1 MSLDITFLH
10 LIIMLLTIAVVIF
23 GGIYVARAVKS
34 AEGYSLGG
42 RSASFPLVAGS
53 IAGTVIGGG
62 ATVGTAQMASTVGL
76 SAWWFTLSSG
86 IIFIVMGFLYARPL
100 RKTGLET
107 ISQYLVLNYGKTAGS
122 IASWVTTI
130 GIFFSVVS
138 SCLPGIGIIC
148 AVFDVSVWTAALIL
162 MLLVASYV
170 FFGGMKSAGVG
181 GILKMLIL
189 FASLFVAGGTAFW
202 AIHTD
207 PAISAALPD
216 FPWFSLLGNGTG
228 NAAANLLSV
237 FVGIICTQTYIQ
249 ALFSATDPQT
259 AAYGAFAAAL
269 VAIPVGL
276 PCAMIGMYMHVAE
289 PGVQPL
295 LVLPTYLLHHQP
307 ALIGGMA
314 MGGIII
320 SLISSIGG
328 QSLGIGTIISKD
340 IVAPLFQIK
349 NDSTLLK
356 LNRCSCVL
364 IMVIGCVFSIIFRD
378 TQILFWNYLSMGLRG
393 GGIFLPLTLAVF
405 RPKCVSGR
413 WVAISMVCSTAV
425 AILATFLK
433 TPVKPM
439 FLAVAV
445 SFLLLLP
452 GLLGKNKGKEL

>member
-10 LIIMLLTIAVVIF
+10 LMIMLLTISVVIG

-62 ATVGTAQMASTVGL
+62 ATVGTAQMASTIGL
-76 SAWWFTLSSG
+76 SAWWFTLASG
-86 IIFIVMGFLYARPL
+86 ITFIVMGFLYARPL

-162 MLLVASYV
+162 ILLVASYV

-181 GILKMLIL
+181 GILKMIIL
-189 FASLFVAGGTAFW
+189 FASLFVAGGAAFW
-202 AIHTD
+202 SIHTD
-207 PAISAALPD
+207 PAIHAALPG

-289 PGVQPL
+289 PNVLPL
-295 LVLPTYLLHHQP
+295 LVLPTYLLHHQN

-328 QSLGIGTIISKD
+328 QSLGMGTIISKD
-340 IVAPLFQIK
+340 ILAPLFSIK
-349 NDSTLLK
+349 KDSTLLK
-356 LNRCSCVL
+356 MNRFTCLL
-364 IMVIGCVFSIIFRD
+364 IMVIGCVFSIIYRD

-405 RPKCVSGR
+405 KPKCVSGR
-413 WVAISMVCSTAV
+413 WVVISMVASTAV
-425 AILATFLK
+425 AIIATIMQ
-433 TPVKPM
+433 TPIKPM

-445 SFLLLLP
+445 SLLLLIP
-452 GLLGKNKGKEL
+452 GLVSKENA

>member
-1 MSLDITFLH
+1 MQLDISFLH
-10 LIIMLLTIAVVIF
+10 MIIMLLTIAVVIF
-23 GGIYVARAVKS
+23 GGIYAAGAVKS

-42 RSASFPLVAGS
+42 RSAGFHLVAGS

-76 SAWWFTLSSG
+76 SAWWFTLASG
-86 IIFIVMGFLYARPL
+86 ITFIVMGFLYARPL

-107 ISQYLVLNYGKTAGS
+107 ISQYLVLNYGKTTGS

-148 AVFDVSVWTAALIL
+148 AVFGVSMWTAALIL
-162 MLLVASYV
+162 ILLVACYV

-181 GILKMLIL
+181 GILKMIIL
-189 FASLFVAGGTAFW
+189 FASLFLAGGSAFW

-207 PAISAALPD
+207 PAIGAALPD
-216 FPWFSLLGNGTG
+216 FPWFSLVGNGTG
-228 NAAANLLSV
+228 NAASNLLSV

-249 ALFSATDPQT
+249 ALFSAKDPQT

-289 PGVQPL
+289 PDVLPL

-320 SLISSIGG
+320 SLIRSIGG
-328 QSLGIGTIISKD
+328 QSLGMGTIISKD
-340 IVAPLFQIK
+340 ILAPLLEIK
-349 NDSTLLK
+349 KDSTLLK
-356 LNRCSCVL
+356 LNRFTVVL
-364 IMVIGCVFSIIFRD
+364 IMVIGCVFSIIYKD

-405 RPKCVSGR
+405 RPKCARGKWVILSMAASTL
-413 WVAISMVCSTAV
+413 VAIAAT
-425 AILATFLK
+425 ILQ

-452 GLLGKNKGKEL
+452 GMLGRKE

>member
-1 MSLDITFLH
+1 MKLDISMLH
-10 LIIMLLTIAVVIF
+10 LVIMILTIAVVIM
-23 GGIYVARAVKS
+23 GGIYAAGAVKS
-34 AEGYSLGG
+34 SEGYSLGG
-42 RSASFPLVAGS
+42 RSAGFHLVAGS

-86 IIFIVMGFLYARPL
+86 ITFIIMGFLYARPL
-100 RKTGLET
+100 RRTGLET

-122 IASWVTTI
+122 IASWITTI

-148 AVFDVSVWTAALIL
+148 AVFSVSEWTAATILIL
-162 MLLVASYV
+162 LVICYV

-181 GILKMLIL
+181 GILKMVIL
-189 FASLFVAGGTAFW
+189 FASLFIAGASAYW
-202 AIHTD
+202 AIRTD
-207 PAISAALPD
+207 PSVSAALPD
-216 FPWFSLLGNGTG
+216 FPWFSLTGNGAG
-228 NAAANLLSV
+228 SAAANLLSV
-237 FVGIICTQTYIQ
+237 LVGIVCTQTYIQ
-249 ALFSATDPQT
+249 ALFSAKDPAT

-289 PGVQPL
+289 PGVPPL
-295 LVLPTYLLHHQP
+295 LVLPAYLLHHQP
-307 ALIGGMA
+307 ALIGAMA

-328 QSLGIGTIISKD
+328 QSLGMGTIISKD
-340 IVAPLFQIK
+340 ILAPLFNIK
-349 NDSTLLK
+349 KDSSLLK
-356 LNRCSCVL
+356 LNRFTVVL
-364 IMVIGCVFSIIFRD
+364 IMVTGCVFSIINRD

-405 RPKCVSGR
+405 KPGCVSSK
-413 WVAISMVCSTAV
+413 WVIVSMVASTAV
-425 AILATFLK
+425 AIIATIMQ

-445 SFLLLLP
+445 SLILLLP
-452 GLLGKNKGKEL
+452 GILVKKK

>member
-1 MSLDITFLH
+1 
-10 LIIMLLTIAVVIF
+10 
-23 GGIYVARAVKS
+23 
-34 AEGYSLGG
+34 
-42 RSASFPLVAGS
+42 
-53 IAGTVIGGG
+53 
-62 ATVGTAQMASTVGL
+62 
-76 SAWWFTLSSG
+76 
-86 IIFIVMGFLYARPL
+86 
-100 RKTGLET
+100 
-107 ISQYLVLNYGKTAGS
+107 
-122 IASWVTTI
+122 
-130 GIFFSVVS
+130 
-138 SCLPGIGIIC
+138 
-148 AVFDVSVWTAALIL
+148 

-364 IMVIGCVFSIIFRD
+364 IMIIGCVFSIIFRD

>member
-86 IIFIVMGFLYARPL
+86 ITFIVMGFLYARPL

-170 FFGGMKSAGVG
+170 FFG
-181 GILKMLIL
+181 
-189 FASLFVAGGTAFW
+189 FW

-295 LVLPTYLLHHQP
+295 LVLPTYLLHHRGPVPGHRYHHIQRHC
-307 ALIGGMA
+307 G
-314 MGGIII
+314 
-320 SLISSIGG
+320 
-328 QSLGIGTIISKD
+328 
-340 IVAPLFQIK
+340 APVP
-349 NDSTLLK
+349 D
-356 LNRCSCVL
+356 
-364 IMVIGCVFSIIFRD
+364 
-378 TQILFWNYLSMGLRG
+378 
-393 GGIFLPLTLAVF
+393 
-405 RPKCVSGR
+405 
-413 WVAISMVCSTAV
+413 
-425 AILATFLK
+425 
-433 TPVKPM
+433 
-439 FLAVAV
+439 
-445 SFLLLLP
+445 
-452 GLLGKNKGKEL
+452 

>member
-1 MSLDITFLH
+1 M
-10 LIIMLLTIAVVIF
+10 
-23 GGIYVARAVKS
+23 
-34 AEGYSLGG
+34 
-42 RSASFPLVAGS
+42 
-53 IAGTVIGGG
+53 
-62 ATVGTAQMASTVGL
+62 
-76 SAWWFTLSSG
+76 
-86 IIFIVMGFLYARPL
+86 
-100 RKTGLET
+100 
-107 ISQYLVLNYGKTAGS
+107 
-122 IASWVTTI
+122 
-130 GIFFSVVS
+130 
-138 SCLPGIGIIC
+138 
-148 AVFDVSVWTAALIL
+148 WTAALIL
-162 MLLVASYV
+162 ILLVACYV

-181 GILKMLIL
+181 GILKMIIL
-189 FASLFVAGGTAFW
+189 FASLFLAGGSAFW

-207 PAISAALPD
+207 PAIGAALPD
-216 FPWFSLLGNGTG
+216 FPWFSLVGNGTG
-228 NAAANLLSV
+228 NAASNLLSV

-249 ALFSATDPQT
+249 ALFSAKDPQT

-289 PGVQPL
+289 PDVLPL

-328 QSLGIGTIISKD
+328 QSLGMGTIISKD
-340 IVAPLFQIK
+340 ILAPLLEIK
-349 NDSTLLK
+349 KDSTLLK
-356 LNRCSCVL
+356 LNRFTVVL
-364 IMVIGCVFSIIFRD
+364 IMVIGCVFSIIYKD

-405 RPKCVSGR
+405 RPKCVSGK
-413 WVAISMVCSTAV
+413 WVVISMATSTLVAIAAT
-425 AILATFLK
+425 ILQ

-452 GLLGKNKGKEL
+452 GMLGRRE

>member
-86 IIFIVMGFLYARPL
+86 ITFIVMGFLYARPL

-307 ALIGGMA
+307 ALIGG
-314 MGGIII
+314 
-320 SLISSIGG
+320 
-328 QSLGIGTIISKD
+328 
-340 IVAPLFQIK
+340 
-349 NDSTLLK
+349 
-356 LNRCSCVL
+356 
-364 IMVIGCVFSIIFRD
+364 
-378 TQILFWNYLSMGLRG
+378 RG

-413 WVAISMVCSTAV
+413 WVALSMVCSTAV

>member
-1 MSLDITFLH
+1 
-10 LIIMLLTIAVVIF
+10 
-23 GGIYVARAVKS
+23 
-34 AEGYSLGG
+34 
-42 RSASFPLVAGS
+42 
-53 IAGTVIGGG
+53 
-62 ATVGTAQMASTVGL
+62 MASTVGL

-86 IIFIVMGFLYARPL
+86 ITFIVMGLLYACPL

-107 ISQYLVLNYGKTAGS
+107 ISQYLVLNYGKTTGS

-148 AVFDVSVWTAALIL
+148 AVFGVSVWTAALIL
-162 MLLVASYV
+162 ILLVASYV

-181 GILKMLIL
+181 GILKMVIL
-189 FASLFVAGGTAFW
+189 FASLFVAGGAAFW

-207 PAISAALPD
+207 PVISAALPD

-249 ALFSATDPQT
+249 ALFSAKDPQT

-276 PCAMIGMYMHVAE
+276 PCAMIGMYMHVTH
-289 PGVQPL
+289 PDVLPL
-295 LVLPTYLLHHQP
+295 LVLPTYLLHHQN
-307 ALIGGMA
+307 ALVGGMA

-328 QSLGIGTIISKD
+328 QSLGMGTIISKD
-340 IVAPLFQIK
+340 ILAPLFNIK
-349 NDSTLLK
+349 KDSTLLK
-356 LNRCSCVL
+356 LNRCTVVL
-364 IMVIGCVFSIIFRD
+364 IMVIGCVFSIIYRD

-405 RPKCVSGR
+405 RPKCISGR
-413 WVAISMVCSTAV
+413 WVVISMVASTAV
-425 AILATFLK
+425 AIAATILQS
-433 TPVKPM
+433 PVKPM
-439 FLAVAV
+439 FIAVAV

-452 GLLGKNKGKEL
+452 GVLGKKGNN

>member
-1 MSLDITFLH
+1 
-10 LIIMLLTIAVVIF
+10 MLLTIAVVIG

-62 ATVGTAQMASTVGL
+62 ATVGTAQMASTIGL

-86 IIFIVMGFLYARPL
+86 ITFIVMGFLYARPL

-162 MLLVASYV
+162 ILLVASYV

-181 GILKMLIL
+181 GILKLL
-189 FASLFVAGGTAFW
+189 LLVASLFVAGGAAFW
-202 AIHTD
+202 SSATGPAIH
-207 PAISAALPD
+207 AALPD

-289 PGVQPL
+289 PGVTPL

-307 ALIGGMA
+307 VLIGGMA

-340 IVAPLFQIK
+340 IVAPLFNIK
-349 NDSTLLK
+349 NDGTLLK
-356 LNRCSCVL
+356 LNRFSCIV
-364 IMVIGCVFSIIFRD
+364 IMIIGCIFSIIFRD

-413 WVAISMVCSTAV
+413 WVAISMVCSTAT
-425 AILATFLK
+425 AILATFLQ

-452 GLLGKNKGKEL
+452 GMLAKKE

>member
-86 IIFIVMGFLYARPL
+86 ITFIVMGFLYARPL

-328 QSLGIGTIISKD
+328 QSLGMGTIISKD
-340 IVAPLFQIK
+340 ILAPLFSIK
-349 NDSTLLK
+349 KDSTLLK
-356 LNRCSCVL
+356 LNRFTCVL
-364 IMVIGCVFSIIFRD
+364 IMVIGCVFSIINRD

-405 RPKCVSGR
+405 RPKYVSGR
-413 WVAISMVCSTAV
+413 WVAISMVASTAV
-425 AILATFLK
+425 AIAATVMQ
-433 TPVKPM
+433 TTVKPM

-445 SFLLLLP
+445 SLLLLLP
-452 GLLGKNKGKEL
+452 GIVGKKE

>member
-1 MSLDITFLH
+1 
-10 LIIMLLTIAVVIF
+10 
-23 GGIYVARAVKS
+23 
-34 AEGYSLGG
+34 
-42 RSASFPLVAGS
+42 
-53 IAGTVIGGG
+53 
-62 ATVGTAQMASTVGL
+62 
-76 SAWWFTLSSG
+76 
-86 IIFIVMGFLYARPL
+86 
-100 RKTGLET
+100 
-107 ISQYLVLNYGKTAGS
+107 LNYGKTAGS

-148 AVFDVSVWTAALIL
+148 AVFGVSVWTAALIL
-162 MLLVASYV
+162 ILLVASYV

-181 GILKMLIL
+181 GILKMFIL
-189 FASLFVAGGTAFW
+189 FASLFIAGGAAFW

-207 PAISAALPD
+207 PAINAALPD
-216 FPWFSLLGNGTG
+216 FPWFSLVGHGTG

-249 ALFSATDPQT
+249 ALFSAKDPQT

-276 PCAMIGMYMHVAE
+276 PCAMIGMYMHVVE
-289 PGVQPL
+289 PDVLPL
-295 LVLPTYLLHHQP
+295 LVLPTYLLHHQN
-307 ALIGGMA
+307 AFIGGMA

-328 QSLGIGTIISKD
+328 QSLGMGTIISKD
-340 IVAPLFQIK
+340 ILAPLFNIK
-349 NDSTLLK
+349 EDRTLLK
-356 LNRCSCVL
+356 LNRFTCVL
-364 IMVIGCVFSIIFRD
+364 IMVIGCVFSIINRD

-405 RPKCVSGR
+405 KPKCVSGK
-413 WVAISMVCSTAV
+413 WVVISMVASTAV
-425 AILATFLK
+425 AILATVIQ

-445 SFLLLLP
+445 SLLLLLP
-452 GLLGKNKGKEL
+452 GLLGKKE

>member
-1 MSLDITFLH
+1 MQLDITFLH
-10 LIIMLLTIAVVIF
+10 MVIMVLTIAVVIF
-23 GGIYVARAVKS
+23 GGIYTARAVKS

-86 IIFIVMGFLYARPL
+86 ITFIVMGFLYASPL

-138 SCLPGIGIIC
+138 SCLPGIGILC
-148 AVFDVSVWTAALIL
+148 AVFDASVWTAALIL
-162 MLLVASYV
+162 ILLVASYV

-181 GILKMLIL
+181 GILKMIIL
-189 FASLFVAGGTAFW
+189 FASLFVAGGAAFW
-202 AIHTD
+202 SIHTD
-207 PAISAALPD
+207 PAIGAALPD
-216 FPWFSLLGNGTG
+216 FPWFSLVGNGTG

-276 PCAMIGMYMHVAE
+276 PCAMIGMYMHVVE
-289 PGVQPL
+289 PGVTPL

-340 IVAPLFQIK
+340 IVAPLFGIQ
-349 NDSTLLK
+349 NDNTLLK

-364 IMVIGCVFSIIFRD
+364 IMVIGCVFSIVYRD

-393 GGIFLPLTLAVF
+393 GGIFLPLSLAVF
-405 RPKCVSGR
+405 KPRCVSGK
-413 WVAISMVCSTAV
+413 WVVISMVASTAV
-425 AILATFLK
+425 AIAATILG
-433 TPVKPM
+433 TTVKPM
-439 FLAVAV
+439 FLAVGV

-452 GLLGKNKGKEL
+452 GLVGKKE

>member
-1 MSLDITFLH
+1 MRRCRT
-10 LIIMLLTIAVVIF
+10 
-23 GGIYVARAVKS
+23 
-34 AEGYSLGG
+34 
-42 RSASFPLVAGS
+42 
-53 IAGTVIGGG
+53 
-62 ATVGTAQMASTVGL
+62 
-76 SAWWFTLSSG
+76 
-86 IIFIVMGFLYARPL
+86 
-100 RKTGLET
+100 
-107 ISQYLVLNYGKTAGS
+107 
-122 IASWVTTI
+122 
-130 GIFFSVVS
+130 
-138 SCLPGIGIIC
+138 C
-148 AVFDVSVWTAALIL
+148 
-162 MLLVASYV
+162 
-170 FFGGMKSAGVG
+170 
-181 GILKMLIL
+181 
-189 FASLFVAGGTAFW
+189 TAFW

-216 FPWFSLLGNGTG
+216 LPWFSLLGNGTG

-364 IMVIGCVFSIIFRD
+364 IMIIGCVFSIIFRD

>member
-1 MSLDITFLH
+1 MQLDISFLH
-10 LIIMLLTIAVVIF
+10 MIIMLLTIAVVIF
-23 GGIYVARAVKS
+23 GGIYAAGAVKS

-42 RSASFPLVAGS
+42 RSAGFHLVAGS

-76 SAWWFTLSSG
+76 SAWWFTLASG
-86 IIFIVMGFLYARPL
+86 ITFIVMGFLYAKPL

-107 ISQYLVLNYGKTAGS
+107 ISQYLVLNYGKTTGS

-148 AVFDVSVWTAALIL
+148 AVFGVSMWTAALIL
-162 MLLVASYV
+162 ILLVACYV

-181 GILKMLIL
+181 GILKMIIL
-189 FASLFVAGGTAFW
+189 FASLFLAGGSAFW

-207 PAISAALPD
+207 PAIGAALPY
-216 FPWFSLLGNGTG
+216 FPWFSLVGNGTG
-228 NAAANLLSV
+228 NAASNLLSV

-249 ALFSATDPQT
+249 ALFSAKDPQT

-289 PGVQPL
+289 PDVLPL

-328 QSLGIGTIISKD
+328 QSLGMGTIISKD
-340 IVAPLFQIK
+340 ILAPLLEIK
-349 NDSTLLK
+349 KDSTLLK
-356 LNRCSCVL
+356 LNRFTVVL
-364 IMVIGCVFSIIFRD
+364 IMVIGCVFSIIYKD

-405 RPKCVSGR
+405 RPKCVSGK
-413 WVAISMVCSTAV
+413 WVILSMAASTLVAIAST
-425 AILATFLK
+425 ILQ

-452 GLLGKNKGKEL
+452 GMLGRKE

>member
-1 MSLDITFLH
+1 
-10 LIIMLLTIAVVIF
+10 MLLTIAVVIF

-62 ATVGTAQMASTVGL
+62 AT
-76 SAWWFTLSSG
+76 
-86 IIFIVMGFLYARPL
+86 VMGFLYARPL

-364 IMVIGCVFSIIFRD
+364 IMIIGCVFSIIFRD

-413 WVAISMVCSTAV
+413 WVALSMVCSTAV

>member
-10 LIIMLLTIAVVIF
+10 LVIMLLTIAVVIF

-86 IIFIVMGFLYARPL
+86 ITFIVMGFLYARPL

-189 FASLFVAGGTAFW
+189 FASLFVAGCTAFW

-207 PAISAALPD
+207 PALNAALPD

-259 AAYGAFAAAL
+259 AAYGAFAAASCFADL
-269 VAIPVGL
+269 SAAPPAGSHRRHGHGRHHHFSHQFHRGPV
-276 PCAMIGMYMHVAE
+276 
-289 PGVQPL
+289 PGHRYYHIQR
-295 LVLPTYLLHHQP
+295 HC
-307 ALIGGMA
+307 G
-314 MGGIII
+314 
-320 SLISSIGG
+320 
-328 QSLGIGTIISKD
+328 
-340 IVAPLFQIK
+340 APVP
-349 NDSTLLK
+349 D
-356 LNRCSCVL
+356 
-364 IMVIGCVFSIIFRD
+364 
-378 TQILFWNYLSMGLRG
+378 
-393 GGIFLPLTLAVF
+393 
-405 RPKCVSGR
+405 
-413 WVAISMVCSTAV
+413 
-425 AILATFLK
+425 
-433 TPVKPM
+433 
-439 FLAVAV
+439 
-445 SFLLLLP
+445 
-452 GLLGKNKGKEL
+452 